1 MTMTLPPFMLA
12 IDAIQELETDR
23 QLPLYAKR
31 DIALV
36 RGEGSYLFDSEGN
49 RYLDAMS
56 NYGVAALGHA
66 DPVFA
71 EAMADQ
77 LSKLTTCHQS
87 FYNDVR
93 AAALAAIGQI
103 APDGLTRSFMSN
115 SGAEAIEAAL
125 KFAMMTTGRHNVV
138 ALRRAYHGRTMGAL
152 SATFDPKYRKPFEPL
167 PIPVT
172 HVAFNDYD
180 ALAAQ
185 VNEETAAIIL
195 EPVQGEAGIFPA
207 DDDYLRAVRELATAN
222 GALLIADEVQ
232 TGFRTGAPFAIS
244 HAGVSPD
251 ILCTAKAIGNG
262 FPIGVTMVTEAVSE
276 KTVGGAHGTTFGGNP
291 FACRA
296 IVTTLQELQKR
307 DLYNRST
314 ALGARLMDGIEAIGS
329 PKIRQVRGRGFMI
342 GVEMK
347 ERITPTLRALQE
359 NGVLALPASPVVFRL
374 LPPLVW
380 EEEQVDEFLGALAK
394 VLA

>member
-1 MTMTLPPFMLA
+1 MITPLQMLA
-12 IDAIQELETDR
+12 IDSIQELEIDL

-31 DIALV
+31 EIALV
-36 RGEGSYLFDSEGN
+36 RGEGAYLYDSEGR

-56 NYGVAALGHA
+56 NYGVAVLGHA
-66 DPVFA
+66 DPNFA
-71 EAMADQ
+71 AALSDQ
-77 LSKLTTCHQS
+77 LATLTTCHQS

-93 AAALAAIGQI
+93 AAALAAIRQV
-103 APDGLTRSFMSN
+103 APDGLTRYFMSN

-125 KFAMMTTGRHNVV
+125 KFAMMATGRHNIV
-138 ALRRAYHGRTMGAL
+138 ALRRAYHGRTLGAL
-152 SATFDPKYRKPFEPL
+152 SATFDQKYRAPFEPL

-172 HVAFNDYD
+172 HVAFNDFE

-195 EPVQGEAGIFPA
+195 EPVQGEAGIFLA
-207 DDDYLRAVRELATAN
+207 DDDYLRAVRELATAS
-222 GALLIADEVQ
+222 GAMLIADEVQ
-232 TGFRTGAPFAIS
+232 TGFRTGMPFAIS

-262 FPIGVTMVTEAVSE
+262 FPIGVTMVTDAVSD

-291 FACRA
+291 LACRA
-296 IVTTLQELQKR
+296 IVTTLRALQERK
-307 DLYNRST
+307 LYARS
-314 ALGARLMDGIEAIGS
+314 AELGTRLMDGIEAIGS
-329 PKIRQVRGRGFMI
+329 PRIRQVRGRGFMI

-374 LPPLVW
+374 LPPLIW
-380 EEEQVDEFLGALAK
+380 EEEQVDEFLGVLK
-394 VLA
+394 RVLA

>member
-1 MTMTLPPFMLA
+1 MTIPTPMLA
-12 IDAIQELETDR
+12 LDSIKELETDL

-71 EAMADQ
+71 AAMADQ
-77 LSKLTTCHQS
+77 LNKLTTCHQS

-93 AAALAAIGQI
+93 AAALAAIRQI
-103 APDGLTRSFMSN
+103 APEGLTRYFMSN
-115 SGAEAIEAAL
+115 SGAEAIEAGL
-125 KFAMMTTGRHNVV
+125 KFAMMATERHNIV
-138 ALRRAYHGRTMGAL
+138 ALRRGYHGRTLGAL

-172 HVAFNDYD
+172 HVAFNDYE
-180 ALAAQ
+180 ALAEQ

-207 DDDYLRAVRELATAN
+207 DDEYLRAVRELATAN

-262 FPIGVTMVTEAVSE
+262 FPVGVTMVTETISE
-276 KTVGGAHGTTFGGNP
+276 STVGGAHGTTFGGNP
-291 FACRA
+291 LASRA
-296 IVTTLQELQKR
+296 VVTTLQAFQDR
-307 DLYNRST
+307 NIHARS
-314 ALGARLMDGIEAIGS
+314 AELGARLMEGIEALES

-359 NGVLALPASPVVFRL
+359 NSVLALPASPVVFRL

-380 EEEQVDEFLGALAK
+380 EEEQVDEFLTVLEK